1 MAKNKGQGRDSQ
13 RLRNQRN
20 SAPLPSAQGAYVPAT
35 YGSTSQYSRNS
46 AAYSARHRGMSTG
59 AKIAVAIIVIAAI
72 AAIAGL
78 GFYVFKETQKSA
90 INADLHKMS
99 EEEMVAVD
107 NELTGSITFD
117 KPFNMLLLGSD
128 ARSDDP
134 DMGARTDTVILVR
147 VDATTNTLTMVSIP
161 RDTKITIPGV
171 GDAKFNAAYTYG
183 GPSGT
188 IAAVKELTGVD
199 IDHYAEINFEGLVDL
214 IDAIG
219 GIDVMVEERIDDPD
233 AGPVVIEEGMQHLDG
248 AAALTFSRTRHY
260 ADGDFTRQRH
270 QRMVIEAIMHRA
282 LEAPATELQG
292 LIQTSTKFVTTDS
305 AVDFDFIY
313 SLADQI
319 RHNEQSVTMY
329 SANIPSTTAM
339 IGDVSYVI
347 ADTAGIRQMM
357 EVFSQGGDV
366 GAISNPESSID
377 EDLKNAGGSTN
388 SNTANTTNNAT
399 GGTGYVDYGYDN
411 VQPYNYGYDNTQN
424 YGYDNTQNYG
434 YDNTQNYGYT
444 DQGYGNQGYDN
455 TCQNYRLN
463 QNYGYTDQTGG
474 GGY

>member
-1 MAKNKGQGRDSQ
+1 
-13 RLRNQRN
+13 
-20 SAPLPSAQGAYVPAT
+20 
-35 YGSTSQYSRNS
+35 
-46 AAYSARHRGMSTG
+46 
-59 AKIAVAIIVIAAI
+59 
-72 AAIAGL
+72 
-78 GFYVFKETQKSA
+78 
-90 INADLHKMS
+90 
-99 EEEMVAVD
+99 
-107 NELTGSITFD
+107 
-117 KPFNMLLLGSD
+117 
-128 ARSDDP
+128 
-134 DMGARTDTVILVR
+134 
-147 VDATTNTLTMVSIP
+147 
-161 RDTKITIPGV
+161 
-171 GDAKFNAAYTYG
+171 
-183 GPSGT
+183 
-188 IAAVKELTGVD
+188 
-199 IDHYAEINFEGLVDL
+199 
-214 IDAIG
+214 
-219 GIDVMVEERIDDPD
+219 MVEERIDDPD

-347 ADTAGIRQMM
+347 AATAGIRQMM

-377 EDLKNAGGSTN
+377 EDLKNAGGGTN
-388 SNTANTTNNAT
+388 SNTANKTNNAT
-399 GGTGYVDYGYDN
+399 GGTGYVDYGYEN

-455 TCQNYRLN
+455 TGQNYGYN